1 MSVRRRIADVSKAS
15 RFIPSSSDPHSG
27 SEGMFSSIS
36 GESTNLYLSSM
47 EFLVQFERGSVEAW
61 SGLDPY
67 TAQVEVEEGYAI
79 FFRKKAWNSYGVLN
93 VREAFAK
100 DHPDL
105 VKRVLAVY
113 EKARLWTL
121 ANPSEARQILAN
133 AAHLP
138 DAVAKKVWERQDFT
152 NSVLGPEQRATIG
165 ASGET
170 LKKSQLIDAE
180 VNIDQVVNDLID
192 PEFFP
197 GRVANK

>member
-1 MSVRRRIADVSKAS
+1 
-15 RFIPSSSDPHSG
+15 
-27 SEGMFSSIS
+27 MFSSIS
-36 GESTNLYLSSM
+36 GESTNLYLPSM

-67 TAQVEVEEGYAI
+67 TAQIEVEEGYAI

-192 PEFFP
+192 PEFLP
-197 GRVANK
+197 SQVANK